1 MAKEFREAL
10 TLPYVRKA
18 ETIRRLVKVYGVPGL
33 VEVTL
38 SSDGL
43 AFRVPGSRKYVTST
57 WLKVVEHAAP
67 DGNVPC
73 FLANDPVKMLTHEEA
88 KVGKRRAKR
97 EQDAS
102 ADKEWRDSEAHGV
115 QE

>member
-1 MAKEFREAL
+1 MPNQF
-10 TLPYVRKA
+10 A
-18 ETIRRLVKVYGVPGL
+18 EGQKLKRLVKIYGVPGL

-43 AFRVPGSRKYVTST
+43 AFRVPGSRKYCTST

-73 FLANDPVKMLTHEEA
+73 FLANDPVKLLVHEEA

-97 EQDAS
+97 L
-102 ADKEWRDSEAHGV
+102 DKEMSV
-115 QE
+115 

>member
-1 MAKEFREAL
+1 MPNEF
-10 TLPYVRKA
+10 A
-18 ETIRRLVKVYGVPGL
+18 EGQKLKRLVRVYGVPGL

-73 FLANDPVKMLTHEEA
+73 FLANDPVKMLTHEET

-97 EQDAS
+97 EEKS
-102 ADKEWRDSEAHGV
+102 
-115 QE
+115 QEESNG